1 MKITMRQ
8 SARRHGIL
16 GQPLITHIGL
26 QSQGVIP
33 PPAVGWGGEGKVCN
47 KVTARSRSCRS
58 GQRLHDWTEDLVHLE
73 DMLGDPILIFSPS
86 ALVFN
91 R

>member
-1 MKITMRQ
+1 MDTLAKPRGNPWLPPEVTILGGYSQ
-8 SARRHGIL
+8 SAAPGR
-16 GQPLITHIGL
+16 
-26 QSQGVIP
+26 QGR
-33 PPAVGWGGEGKVCN
+33 GGYN

-58 GQRLHDWTEDLVHLE
+58 GQRLHDRTEDLVHLE
-73 DMLGDPILIFSPS
+73 DMLGDPILILSPS